1 MAFLPSGLYAPS
13 SSIALFNAA
22 TEHEQQSRGLAAAL
36 PSDAAIK
43 RGMPMTA
50 YAPAEKKKIELYSR
64 VG

>member
-1 MAFLPSGLYAPS
+1 MAFLPSGLYAPT

-22 TEHEQQSRGLAAAL
+22 TEHEQQSRGLAASL
-36 PSDAAIK
+36 PSDAALK

-50 YAPAEKKKIELYSR
+50 YAPVEQKKIALYSR